1 MKLYKT
7 FAECKLAHPEC
18 DVYRGS
24 KCGCFSIVPNQG
36 YYEKCDPA
44 DYLMSVYS
52 FLSKGFELAG
62 GDIYIGVGG
71 DVIEVDSLNP
81 PSNLNRRWPC
91 DKGRYILKAKALE
104 SSPIQH
110 LEQQRAKARF
120 DASIDATLAERG
132 SRYGEFEDGAAIM
145 QSLKDVMQ
153 STDGWTRLSPSQR
166 EALEMI
172 QHKIG
177 RILNGDPNYA
187 DSWVDIAGYA
197 KLISDNLEEK

>member
-1 MKLYKT
+1 MRK
-7 FAECKLAHPEC
+7 
-18 DVYRGS
+18 S
-24 KCGCFSIVPNQG
+24 KVKKEDLINTKWDAREWTKEQ
-36 YYEKCDPA
+36 KA
-44 DYLMSVYS
+44 KWQKRM
-52 FLSKGFELAG
+52 FELGFSWGCGSARTKYLRS
-62 GDIYIGVGG
+62 DFYYIGNTGLSYGG
-71 DVIEVDSLNP
+71 GYTFFNDRNVKQMTYEDAF
-81 PSNLNRRWPC
+81 PSPT
-91 DKGRYILKAKALE
+91 
-104 SSPIQH
+104 QH

-145 QSLKDVMQ
+145 QSLKGVMQ
-153 STDGWTRLSPSQR
+153 STDGWTRLSPPQR

-197 KLISDNLEEK
+197 KLISDNLEDK